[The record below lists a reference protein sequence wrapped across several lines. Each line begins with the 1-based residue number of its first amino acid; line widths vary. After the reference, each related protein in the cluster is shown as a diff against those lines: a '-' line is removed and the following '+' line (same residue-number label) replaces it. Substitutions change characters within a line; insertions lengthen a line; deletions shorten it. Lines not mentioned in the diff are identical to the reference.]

1 MRVMHV
7 LKNGEQ
13 RESIKGHK
21 VKRSDAAAVYALI
34 ETLNKDGGKNEKK
47 NS

>member
-1 MRVMHV
+1 MRIRHG

-34 ETLNKDGGKNEKK
+34 ETLNKDGGKHEKK
-47 NS
+47 NN